1 VRGGE
6 GTCRAR
12 GSSPTNCTGWANGS
26 VAARL
31 AVVTHWP
38 RITRSSLSANWP
50 ALARGSVGAECSRSA
65 LMTGGSFQTVSS
77 WPAGAA
83 ALACGTGF
91 ALGGGREVEWKCKGA
106 HAFVRAFVCTS

>member
-6 GTCRAR
+6 ATCRAR
-12 GSSPTNCTGWANGS
+12 GSSHTNCTWRANGS

-31 AVVTHWP
+31 AVVTHRP
-38 RITRSSLSANWP
+38 CITRSSLSANWP
-50 ALARGSVGAECSRSA
+50 ALARGSVGAGRSWSA

-83 ALACGTGF
+83 ALACGAGF
-91 ALGGGREVEWKCKGA
+91 ALEGETEVKRKCKGA
-106 HAFVRAFVCTS
+106 HACMRAFVCTS